1 MTNGQRSVCNDNK
14 LELAASVRNDNKL
27 KCVRN
32 DNKLKCV
39 RNDNKLKCVRN
50 DNELQQ
56 LGTKVKEPPWSRQ
69 SESML
74 AMQANECSVVSTNA
88 TQNDASKCI
97 GRRDDLI
104 KNADHRVSTK
114 SRRRD
119 DAKQT
124 HGQCPEEHRVVVQ
137 MTSPKTSCKREVFH
151 KKTHR
156 SLQQFWISGV
166 QRMPEKHQSW

>member
-1 MTNGQRSVCNDNK
+1 MTNGQRSVCNDDK

-50 DNELQQ
+50 DNEPQQ

-74 AMQANECSVVSTNA
+74 MQANECSVVSTNA

-97 GRRDDLI
+97 GRRDNLI
-104 KNADHRVSTK
+104 KNTDH
-114 SRRRD
+114 
-119 DAKQT
+119 
-124 HGQCPEEHRVVVQ
+124 
-137 MTSPKTSCKREVFH
+137 
-151 KKTHR
+151 
-156 SLQQFWISGV
+156 
-166 QRMPEKHQSW
+166 

>member
-1 MTNGQRSVCNDNK
+1 
-14 LELAASVRNDNKL
+14 
-27 KCVRN
+27 
-32 DNKLKCV
+32 
-39 RNDNKLKCVRN
+39 
-50 DNELQQ
+50 
-56 LGTKVKEPPWSRQ
+56 
-69 SESML
+69 
-74 AMQANECSVVSTNA
+74 MQANECSVVSTNA

-137 MTSPKTSCKREVFH
+137 MTSPKTNCKREVFH
-151 KKTHR
+151 KKTQSFTPTTLDFR
-156 SLQQFWISGV
+156 SATDARKASV
-166 QRMPEKHQSW
+166 MVTT